1 MAAIPP
7 GVQVHVLPSGG
18 DQIQPGVGQFRYRS
32 QKKVINSIDRSY
44 AASAS
49 YLAEEA
55 ARR

>member
-1 MAAIPP
+1 
-7 GVQVHVLPSGG
+7 VLPSGG

-32 QKKVINSIDRSY
+32 QKKVSNSIDRSY

-49 YLAEEA
+49 YLAQEA